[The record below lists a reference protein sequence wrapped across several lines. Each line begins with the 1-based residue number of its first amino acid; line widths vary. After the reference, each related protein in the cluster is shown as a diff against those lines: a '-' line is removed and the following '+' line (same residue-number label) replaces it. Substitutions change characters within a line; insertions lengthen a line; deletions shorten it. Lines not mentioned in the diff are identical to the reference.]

1 MAGTS
6 SAPGKGRDHDRR
18 PVHLPGHLR
27 LAGRGRTARAGPR
40 PGHRAPRARLASAGP
55 GRHGAVRP
63 GHRGRPRPLR
73 GRHRL
78 HRRTAS
84 REVAVVA
91 TGDSARSA
99 FWGELFSA
107 AAIGRGAAGIVTD
120 GCLRDSPKIAA
131 LGFPAFARGRR
142 PLDYRARMRVV
153 ARAQPVV
160 LGGVTIRPG
169 ELVMADDDGVAVVP
183 ASVEE
188 QVLARARARV
198 ETESTVLEEL
208 LAGDGLRTVWERHGV
223 L

>member
-1 MAGTS
+1 MTDDRFTSPVISDSLDAAGQRGQVL
-6 SAPGKGRDHDRR
+6 APGIEPLVPGSRLLGRAATVQFA
-18 PVHLPGHLR
+18 PV
-27 LAGRGRTARAGPR
+27 TEDGPDPYEDAIAFIDGLR
-40 PGHRAPRARLASAGP
+40 PG
-55 GRHGAVRP
+55 
-63 GHRGRPRPLR
+63 
-73 GRHRL
+73 
-78 HRRTAS
+78 
-84 REVAVVA
+84 EVAVVA

-107 AAIGRGAAGIVTD
+107 AAIGRGAVGVVTD

-153 ARAQPVV
+153 AQARPVV

-183 ASVEE
+183 ASVED